1 MEQAKMTESQDCVFC
16 KIVRGEFGTEFLAES
31 ESAVAFNDI
40 QPLAPTH
47 ALVVPRRH
55 IASLN
60 DLTSEDKQLAGEL
73 VLLAA
78 EVARR
83 LNVDAAGYRVVSNV
97 GENGGQSVGHLHFHV
112 LGGRRL
118 SAGLA

>member
-1 MEQAKMTESQDCVFC
+1 MTESQDCVFC

-31 ESAVAFNDI
+31 ENAVAFNDI

-55 IASLN
+55 IVSLN

-97 GENGGQSVGHLHFHV
+97 GENGGQSVSHLHFHV